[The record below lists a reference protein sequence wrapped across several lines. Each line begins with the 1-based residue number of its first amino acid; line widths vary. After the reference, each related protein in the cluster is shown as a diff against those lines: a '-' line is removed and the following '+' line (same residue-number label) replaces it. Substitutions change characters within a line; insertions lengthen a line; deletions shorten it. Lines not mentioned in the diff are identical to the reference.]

1 MPLTFV
7 RARKYRIEDNKIYNT
22 ETINTTHKKQTMQN
36 TARPPECVHVVAA
49 APVCEG
55 LAAVYRDSM
64 IVRPDFDGGD
74 VLSYSC
80 RELLAKVV

>member
-1 MPLTFV
+1 
-7 RARKYRIEDNKIYNT
+7 
-22 ETINTTHKKQTMQN
+22 MQN

-49 APVCEG
+49 APACEG

-64 IVRPDFDGGD
+64 IVRPDFDAGD

-80 RELLAKVV
+80 RELLAKVVWSMSVASSYVRYGRRSGAAFSH